1 MKLIK
6 SLYLTDRIFYVLG
19 GVIICFFTS
28 FLISSFFYV
37 ALGLLF
43 LVIVFLVI
51 DFFLL
56 YTKKNIVKVRRTVSS
71 ILSLSDENNISIS
84 IRNRTSLNLKLKVID
99 ELPYQLGER
108 DFSIPFNLDKQQK
121 EVINYKLKPL
131 IRGEYSFGNVH
142 IMVSTSLFFIRKK
155 ETTFSPFNT
164 AVYPSILQ
172 MKQQELIALNHSS
185 FIHGDNKMKKM
196 GKSYEF
202 DQIKAY
208 VPGDDPR
215 NINWKATSRINEL
228 MTNHFEDER
237 SQQVYSIIDKS
248 RIMKMP
254 FGGLTLVDYAIN
266 TSLAL
271 SNIILKKQDNAGLI
285 TFSELV
291 DTFLKADK
299 STTQLKKILFSLY
312 KEKYNYS
319 EANYEL
325 LYANIRRSIPNR
337 SLLFLYTN
345 FDSIYALERVIP
357 ILRMINKYH
366 LLIVMF
372 FDNTELEEY
381 AEVKAKTVLDIYQQT
396 IAKKFILEKDQII
409 KELKK
414 HGIQAMKCNPKEL
427 SLNTINKY
435 LELKSI
441 GVI

>member
-6 SLYLTDRIFYVLG
+6 SLYLTDRIFYALG
-19 GVIICFFTS
+19 GIVLFF
-28 FLISSFFYV
+28 FFSFFFEFLFFV
-37 ALGLLF
+37 ALCA
-43 LVIVFLVI
+43 LVITVALFVV

-56 YTKKNIVKVRRTVSS
+56 YTKRNIVDVKRTVSS
-71 ILSLSDENNISIS
+71 VLSLSDENSIF
-84 IRNRTSLNLKLKVID
+84 IRIENNSNLNLTIKIID

-108 DFSIPFNLDKQQK
+108 DFNIKTSLGKLDKDTIK
-121 EVINYKLKPL
+121 YKLTPL
-131 IRGEYSFGNVH
+131 VRGEYSFGNIH
-142 IMVSTSLFFIRKK
+142 AMISSFIFFIQKK
-155 ETTFSPFNT
+155 ETSFAEFKT

-172 MKQQELIALNHSS
+172 MKQQELIALNHPS
-185 FIHGDNKMKKM
+185 FTQGDNKMKKV

-202 DQIKAY
+202 DQIKSY
-208 VPGDDPR
+208 VSGDDPR
-215 NINWKATSRINEL
+215 NINWKATSRLNEL

-254 FGGLTLVDYAIN
+254 FDGLTLVDYAIN

-285 TFSELV
+285 TFSESV
-291 DTFLKADK
+291 DTVLKADK
-299 STTQLKKILFSLY
+299 SNMQLKKLMFSLY

-325 LYANIRRSIPNR
+325 LYANVRRSIPNR

-345 FDSIYALERVIP
+345 FDSFYALERVVP
-357 ILRMINKYH
+357 ILRMLNKYH

-372 FDNTELEEY
+372 FENTELDAYSKHE
-381 AEVKAKTVLDIYQQT
+381 AKTVLDIYQQT
-396 IAKKFILEKDQII
+396 IAKKFILEKDQIV

-414 HGIQAMKCNPKEL
+414 HGIQSIKCNPKEL
-427 SLNTINKY
+427 SINTINKY
-435 LELKSI
+435 LELKSVGAI
-441 GVI
+441 

>member
-6 SLYLTDRIFYVLG
+6 SIYLTDRIFYVLG
-19 GVIICFFTS
+19 IVVLSFFISFVIP
-28 FLISSFFYV
+28 SFFYLSLIL
-37 ALGLLF
+37 LGTTIALF
-43 LVIVFLVI
+43 LI

-56 YTKKNIVKVRRTVSS
+56 YKKKKTISITRNVAS
-71 ILSLSDENNISIS
+71 ILSLSDDNNIILK
-84 IRNRTSLNLKLKVID
+84 IKNYTNINLRLKIID
-99 ELPYQLGER
+99 ELPYQLCER
-108 DFSIPFNLDKQQK
+108 DFNIITRLNKHEKDTIKYALR
-121 EVINYKLKPL
+121 PL
-131 IRGEYSFGNVH
+131 IRGSYSFGYLHV
-142 IMVSTSLFFIRKK
+142 MVSSPIFFIRKK
-155 ETTFSPFNT
+155 ETTVDKVDT
-164 AVYPSILQ
+164 AVYPSIIQ

-185 FIHGDNKMKKM
+185 FTQGDNKMKKV

-228 MTNHFEDER
+228 MTNHYEDER
-237 SQQVYSIIDKS
+237 SQQIYSVIDKS

-254 FGGLTLVDYAIN
+254 FSGLTLVDYAIN
-266 TSLAL
+266 SSLAL
-271 SNIILKKQDNAGLI
+271 SNIILKKQDNAGVI
-285 TFSELV
+285 TFSETV
-291 DTFLKADK
+291 TTFLKADK
-299 STTQLKKILFSLY
+299 SSNQLKKILYTLY

-325 LYANIRRSIPNR
+325 LYSNIRRSIPNR

-345 FDSIYALERVIP
+345 FDSVYALDRVVP

-372 FDNTELEEY
+372 FENTELEEY
-381 AEVKAKTVLDIYQQT
+381 SSHKAKTVLDIYQQT
-396 IAKKFILEKDQII
+396 IAKKFILEKEQII

-414 HGIQAMKCNPKEL
+414 HGIQAIKCNPSEL
-427 SLNTINKY
+427 SLTTINKY

>member
-6 SLYLTDRIFYVLG
+6 SIYLTDRIFYVLG
-19 GVIICFFTS
+19 INVLCFFA
-28 FLISSFFYV
+28 SFFIPFLFFI
-37 ALGLLF
+37 ALGLL
-43 LVIVFLVI
+43 LVVCVLVLA
-51 DFFLL
+51 DFFIL
-56 YTKKNIVKVRRTVSS
+56 YTRKQLIEVERTVPAV
-71 ILSLSDENNISIS
+71 LSLSDDNKIS
-84 IRNRTSLNLKLKVID
+84 IRIKNRTSLNLKLKIID
-99 ELPYQLGER
+99 ELPFQLSER
-108 DFSIPFNLDKQQK
+108 DFNIVSELRKK
-121 EVINYKLKPL
+121 ETDYINYKLRPFV
-131 IRGEYSFGNVH
+131 RGEYSFGYVH
-142 IMVSTSLFFIRKK
+142 VMVSTVLFLIRKK
-155 ETTFSPFNT
+155 ETTKAKFTT

-185 FIHGDNKMKKM
+185 FTQGDNKQKKL

-208 VPGDDPR
+208 VQGDDPR

-237 SQQVYSIIDKS
+237 SQQIYSIIDKS

-254 FGGLTLVDYAIN
+254 FDGLTLVDYAIN
-266 TSLAL
+266 TTLAL
-271 SNIILKKQDNAGLI
+271 SNIILKKQDNAGLV
-285 TFSELV
+285 TFSKHV

-299 STTQLKKILFSLY
+299 SSMQLKKILHALY

-325 LYANIRRSIPNR
+325 LYANIRRKIPNR
-337 SLLFLYTN
+337 SLIFLYTN
-345 FDSIYALERVIP
+345 FDSFYALERVMP

-372 FDNTELEEY
+372 FENTELEEY
-381 AEVKAKTVLDIYQQT
+381 AEAESRTILDIYQHT
-396 IAKKFILEKDQII
+396 IAKKFILEKSQII
-409 KELKK
+409 KELNK
-414 HGIQAMKCNPKEL
+414 HGIQAIKCKPNEL

-441 GVI
+441 GII

>member
-6 SLYLTDRIFYVLG
+6 SLYLTDRIFYALG
-19 GVIICFFTS
+19 GVVFCFFAS
-28 FLISSFFYV
+28 FLFPSFFYV
-37 ALGLLF
+37 SLGLLF
-43 LVIVFLVI
+43 LIVGLLLMDI
-51 DFFLL
+51 FFL
-56 YTKKNIVKVRRTVSS
+56 YTRKNLVKVRRTVPS
-71 ILSLSDENNISIS
+71 ILSLSDANKIVLR
-84 IRNRTSLNLKLKVID
+84 IRNRSSLNLRIKIID
-99 ELPYQLGER
+99 ELPYQLSER
-108 DFSIPFNLDKQQK
+108 DFNILTSVNKK
-121 EVINYKLKPL
+121 EKKTVEYKLRPL
-131 IRGEYSFGNVH
+131 TRGEYAFGDIH
-142 IMVSTSLFFIRKK
+142 IMVSSSLFFVRKK
-155 ETTFSPFNT
+155 ETTIAGVNT
-164 AVYPSILQ
+164 VVYPSILQ
-172 MKQQELIALNHSS
+172 MKQQELIALHHSS
-185 FIHGDNKMKKM
+185 FTQGDNKMKKV

-237 SQQVYSIIDKS
+237 SQQIYSVIDKS
-248 RIMKMP
+248 RVMKMP

-266 TSLAL
+266 SSLAL
-271 SNIILKKQDNAGLI
+271 SNIILKKQDNTGLI
-285 TFSELV
+285 TFSESV

-299 STTQLKKILFSLY
+299 SSTQLKKILYSLY

-372 FDNTELEEY
+372 FENTELEDYSNKE
-381 AEVKAKTVLDIYQQT
+381 AKTVLDIYQQT
-396 IAKKFILEKDQII
+396 IAKKFILEKDLII
-409 KELKK
+409 KELNK
-414 HGIQAMKCNPKEL
+414 HGIQAIKCKPDEL